1 MKLTDALAIKV
12 GAADALAVYAGT
24 VKVWPAAT
32 GGGGTP
38 AFVQKAIQGSTTAT
52 NVIPLTSPATAGNLL
67 VVVVAHPSSQTPTSS
82 GFTAGVT
89 QKGNYRY
96 VTTMTKVAAGG
107 ETSITVNMGASGTA
121 SACATEW
128 SGAQA
133 GATTQGTLI
142 ATSTPKTFGP
152 SGSPPSASSVP
163 LLLYSLEATSA
174 ATFALSSPWTGD
186 KFTNNPAAGYASQA
200 APNAAV
206 SGTVTCSTA
215 AGFGWVILWLNP
227 A

>member
-12 GAADALAVYAGT
+12 GTADALAVYAGT
-24 VKVWPAAT
+24 VKVWPVAT

-52 NVIPLTSPATAGNLL
+52 NVIPLTTPAVAGNLL
-67 VVVVAHPSSQTPTSS
+67 VIAVAHASAQTPTST
-82 GFTAGVT
+82 GFTAGVR
-89 QKGNYRY
+89 QQGNFRY

-121 SACATEW
+121 SACVTEW

-142 ATSTPKTFGP
+142 ATTTPKTFGP
-152 SGSPPSASSVP
+152 SGAPPSASSVP
-163 LLLYSLEATSA
+163 LLLYSLEAASSA
-174 ATFALSSPWTGD
+174 TLAFSSPWAGD
-186 KFTNNPAAGYASQA
+186 KFTTNPAAGYASQA
-200 APNAAV
+200 APNAAA
-206 SGTVTCSTA
+206 SGTVTCSVA
-215 AGFGWVILWLNP
+215 SGFGWVILWLNP